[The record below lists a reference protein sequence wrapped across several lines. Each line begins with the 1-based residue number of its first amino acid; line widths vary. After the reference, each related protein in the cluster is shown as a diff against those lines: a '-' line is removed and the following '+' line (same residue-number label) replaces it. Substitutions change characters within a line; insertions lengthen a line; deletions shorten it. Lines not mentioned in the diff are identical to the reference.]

1 MDGAML
7 DEIVTTDEVSE
18 FRIEDLF
25 FSRTDK
31 RGVIQAGNEVFYQ
44 VAKYEY
50 AELLGAPHKTV
61 RHPDMPKAVFWIMW
75 DMLKRDEPIGA
86 YVKNRAQDGSYYWV
100 FAMTTPIEGGYLS
113 VRQKPCTDNLGK
125 IEALYSEVRH
135 RELTQDVSAQE
146 SAEFLVERL
155 GDLGWRSYP
164 EFMTDVLIEETAARK
179 STLGI
184 PSDGNTGEVS
194 QLKDN
199 AHQTLRIAQN
209 VLDDF
214 STIAGFPVNMHIQA
228 SKLKASGKI
237 FGSIADNYQRLSKRV
252 ENAMHDFIDA
262 RKNTTEIVDKGVF
275 RLMVASVQSEMVR
288 LFQRELDLIELN
300 GDHRP
305 DPKLDLGVE
314 TMILAE
320 QSDLNRKLS
329 IGGLN
334 AISAEYKNFTRLI
347 NEMTGILSALSVT
360 QFVGLVETARL
371 DRDGETLK
379 AMLQDVTNV
388 QSQAQENLKKLEA
401 LNRDIATRVS
411 KLSKALSRKV

>member
-1 MDGAML
+1 ML

-50 AELLGAPHKTV
+50 AELLGAPHKTI

-86 YVKNRAQDGSYYWV
+86 FVKNRAQDGSYYWV
-100 FAMTTPIEGGYLS
+100 YAMTTPIEGGYLS
-113 VRQKPCTDNLGK
+113 VRQKPCTENLKK
-125 IEALYSEVRH
+125 IENLYAEVRN
-135 RELTQDVSAQE
+135 RELTEDLPAQE
-146 SAEFLVERL
+146 SAEYLHSRL
-155 GDLGWRSYP
+155 QEMGWNTYT
-164 EFMTDVLIEETAARK
+164 EYMTDVLIGETNARK
-179 STLGI
+179 TTLGQRLDGELCEISTLK
-184 PSDGNTGEVS
+184 E
-194 QLKDN
+194 N
-199 AHQTLRIAQN
+199 AQQTLTIAQN

-252 ENAMHDFIDA
+252 ESAMRDFIET
-262 RKNTTEIVDKGVF
+262 RKNASDTVDKGLF
-275 RLMVASVQSEMVR
+275 RLIVASIQGEMVD
-288 LFQRELDLIELN
+288 LFQGELDEIELN

-305 DPKLDLGVE
+305 EPKLDLAVE
-314 TMILAE
+314 TLVLDE
-320 QSDLNRKLS
+320 QCKLNQKRS
-329 IGGLN
+329 IDGLN
-334 AISAEYKNFTRLI
+334 AISAEYKSFTRLI
-347 NEMTGILSALSVT
+347 DEMMGILSALSVT

-371 DRDGETLK
+371 DTNGETLK
-379 AMLQDVTNV
+379 AMLQDVTSV
-388 QSQAQENLKKLEA
+388 QNQAQENLKKLES
-401 LNRDIATRVS
+401 LNRDIAAKVS
-411 KLSKALSRKV
+411 RLSNNLGSKS